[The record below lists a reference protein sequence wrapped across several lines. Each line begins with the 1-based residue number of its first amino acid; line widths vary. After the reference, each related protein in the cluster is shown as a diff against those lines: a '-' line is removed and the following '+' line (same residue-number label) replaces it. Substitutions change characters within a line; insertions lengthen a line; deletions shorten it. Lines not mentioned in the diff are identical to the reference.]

1 MGSVWCGQDGL
12 AGEEG
17 IGYRARCAPDRDPD
31 RAMTVE
37 HPSGHRVQA
46 GEGYAV
52 AISFVYFFCVLAAYY
67 VIRPVREQL
76 SAAVGSTQLPWFY
89 GATFIATLVLT
100 PVFAGL
106 ASRWPRRRLVPLV
119 YVFFIACLLA
129 FVPAFTVD
137 GLLSPRVLGMVFFV
151 WVSVF
156 NLIVVSVFWIFMS
169 DIWSLEQSKRLFPII
184 AVAGTLGA
192 LAGPALTRSLV
203 DVIGVAPLLLVSAGL
218 LGAATVCVV
227 LLGRWARVHGA
238 RRHEVGH
245 EDAVGGSMWDGL
257 KQIFADPFIRGM
269 AVLLLLA
276 DGIGTVNY
284 ALMIDYSGATFADAA
299 ARTRFHADV
308 DLAANLLT
316 VTVQIALTRWLLPRS
331 GPGATILLWALAS
344 IAVLLMVVCSAD
356 PHAPLFVLPWL
367 VGPVAPTVL
376 ALIVSRGLAYGM
388 AEPARHSLY
397 TRVPRHVRY
406 KGQDAVDTAVWRFGD
421 VVIATGMNG
430 LKTLGMS
437 IGGFAGLSALA
448 AFVAAGIGW
457 RLWKR
462 VEVIGE
468 AVAPER

>member
-1 MGSVWCGQDGL
+1 MQPNQGRIHT
-12 AGEEG
+12 GEW
-17 IGYRARCAPDRDPD
+17 R
-31 RAMTVE
+31 
-37 HPSGHRVQA
+37 
-46 GEGYAV
+46 AV

-89 GATFIATLVLT
+89 AATFIATLVLT
-100 PVFAGL
+100 PVFAAL
-106 ASRWPRRRLVPLV
+106 ASRWPRRVLMPVV

-129 FVPAFTVD
+129 FIPAFTHA
-137 GLLSPRVLGMVFFV
+137 GLLSPRALGMVFFV

-169 DIWSLEQSKRLFPII
+169 DIWSLDQSKRLFPII

-203 DVIGVAPLLLVSAGL
+203 NVIGVAPLLLISASL
-218 LGAATVCVV
+218 LGIAAVCVV

-245 EDAVGGSMWDGL
+245 EDAVGGGMWDGL
-257 KQIFADPFIRGM
+257 KQIFTDPFIRGM
-269 AVLLLLA
+269 AILLLLA

-308 DLAANLLT
+308 DLASNLLT
-316 VTVQIALTRWLLPRS
+316 VIVQIALTRWLLPRS
-331 GPGATILLWALAS
+331 GPGVVIMIWALVS
-344 IAVLLMVVCSAD
+344 IAVLLVVVFSAD
-356 PHAPLFVLPWL
+356 PHAPLFILPFL
-367 VGPVAPTVL
+367 LGPVAPTVL

-397 TRVPRHVRY
+397 TRVPRNVRY

-421 VVIATGMNG
+421 LAIATSMNG
-430 LKTLGMS
+430 LKAIGMT

-448 AFVAAGIGW
+448 AFAAAGIGW
-457 RLWKR
+457 RLWRR
-462 VEVIGE
+462 VQ
-468 AVAPER
+468 AVG

>member
-1 MGSVWCGQDGL
+1 MPPNQGRIHT
-12 AGEEG
+12 GEW
-17 IGYRARCAPDRDPD
+17 R
-31 RAMTVE
+31 
-37 HPSGHRVQA
+37 
-46 GEGYAV
+46 AV
-52 AISFVYFFCVLAAYY
+52 AISFVYFFCVLASYY

-89 GATFIATLVLT
+89 AATFIATLVLT
-100 PVFAGL
+100 PVFAAL
-106 ASRWPRRRLVPLV
+106 ASRWPRRVLMPVV

-129 FVPAFTVD
+129 FIPAFTHA
-137 GLLSPRVLGMVFFV
+137 GLLSPRALGMVFFV

-169 DIWSLEQSKRLFPII
+169 DIWSLDQSKRLFPII

-203 DVIGVAPLLLVSAGL
+203 NVIGVAPLLLISASL
-218 LGAATVCVV
+218 LGIAAVCVM

-238 RRHEVGH
+238 RRHEAGH
-245 EDAVGGSMWDGL
+245 EDAVGGGMWDGL
-257 KQIFADPFIRGM
+257 KQIFTDPFIRGM
-269 AVLLLLA
+269 AILLLLA

-308 DLAANLLT
+308 DLASNLLT
-316 VTVQIALTRWLLPRS
+316 VIVQIALTRWLLPRS
-331 GPGATILLWALAS
+331 GPGVVIMIWALVS
-344 IAVLLMVVCSAD
+344 IAVLLVVVFSAD
-356 PHAPLFVLPWL
+356 PHAPLFILPFL
-367 VGPVAPTVL
+367 LGPVAPTVL

-397 TRVPRHVRY
+397 TRVPRNVRY

-421 VVIATGMNG
+421 LAIATSMNG
-430 LKTLGMS
+430 LKAIGMT

-448 AFVAAGIGW
+448 AFAAAGIGW
-457 RLWKR
+457 RLWRR
-462 VEVIGE
+462 VQ
-468 AVAPER
+468 AVG

>member
-1 MGSVWCGQDGL
+1 MQPNQGRIHMGEWRG
-12 AGEEG
+12 
-17 IGYRARCAPDRDPD
+17 
-31 RAMTVE
+31 
-37 HPSGHRVQA
+37 
-46 GEGYAV
+46 V

-67 VIRPVREQL
+67 MIRPVREQL
-76 SAAVGSTQLPWFY
+76 SSAVGSTQLPWFY
-89 GATFIATLVLT
+89 AATFIATLVLT
-100 PVFAGL
+100 PVFAAL
-106 ASRWPRRRLVPLV
+106 ASRWPRRVLVPVV

-129 FVPAFTVD
+129 FMPAFTHT
-137 GLLSPRVLGMVFFV
+137 GLLSPRALGMVFFV

-169 DIWSLEQSKRLFPII
+169 DIWSLDQSKRLFPVI

-203 DVIGVAPLLLVSAGL
+203 SVIGVAPLLLISASL
-218 LGAATVCVV
+218 LGIATVCVM
-227 LLGRWARVHGA
+227 LLNRWARVHGA

-245 EDAVGGSMWDGL
+245 EDAVGGGMWDGL

-308 DLAANLLT
+308 DLVANLLT
-316 VTVQIALTRWLLPRS
+316 VIVQVTLTRWLLPLR
-331 GPGATILLWALAS
+331 GPGTVIMLWALVS
-344 IAVLLMVVCSAD
+344 IAVLLVVVFSPD
-356 PHAPLFVLPWL
+356 PHAPLFTLPL
-367 VGPVAPTVL
+367 LLGPVAPTVL

-397 TRVPRHVRY
+397 TRVPRNVRY

-421 VVIATGMNG
+421 LAIATGMNG
-430 LKTLGMS
+430 LKSLGMT

-448 AFVAAGIGW
+448 AFAAAGIGW

-462 VEVIGE
+462 VEKVGE
-468 AVAPER
+468 TVPVQTETGK

>member
-1 MGSVWCGQDGL
+1 MQVNEGRRIHT
-12 AGEEG
+12 GEW
-17 IGYRARCAPDRDPD
+17 R
-31 RAMTVE
+31 
-37 HPSGHRVQA
+37 
-46 GEGYAV
+46 AV

-89 GATFIATLVLT
+89 AATFVATLVLT
-100 PVFAGL
+100 PVFAAL
-106 ASRWPRRRLVPLV
+106 ASRWPRRVVVPVV

-129 FVPAFTVD
+129 FIPAFTHA
-137 GLLSPRVLGMVFFV
+137 GLLSPRALGMVFFV

-169 DIWSLEQSKRLFPII
+169 DIWSLDQSKRLFPII
-184 AVAGTLGA
+184 AIAGTLGA

-203 DVIGVAPLLLVSAGL
+203 NVIGVAPLLLVSASL
-218 LGAATVCVV
+218 LCIATVCVV
-227 LLGRWARVHGA
+227 LLGRWARTHGA
-238 RRHEVGH
+238 RRYEIGH
-245 EDAVGGSMWDGL
+245 EDAVGGGMWDGL

-308 DLAANLLT
+308 DLASNLLT
-316 VTVQIALTRWLLPRS
+316 VILQVALTRWLLPRS
-331 GPGATILLWALAS
+331 GPGVVIMIWALVS
-344 IAVLLMVVCSAD
+344 LAVLLVVVFSHD
-356 PHAPLFVLPWL
+356 PHAPLFTLPLL

-397 TRVPRHVRY
+397 TRVPRNVRY

-421 VVIATGMNG
+421 VLIASGMNG
-430 LKTLGMS
+430 LRSLGMT

-448 AFVAAGIGW
+448 AFAAAGIGW

-462 VEVIGE
+462 VEKVGE
-468 AVAPER
+468 TVATHR

>member
-1 MGSVWCGQDGL
+1 MLRCIVYL
-12 AGEEG
+12 ARIVAQEHGRMQVEQ
-17 IGYRARCAPDRDPD
+17 APGT
-31 RAMTVE
+31 A
-37 HPSGHRVQA
+37 S
-46 GEGYAV
+46 GEGRVHQGEWRAV

-100 PVFAGL
+100 PAFAAL
-106 ASRWPRRRLVPLV
+106 ASRWPRRKLVPVV
-119 YVFFIACLLA
+119 YLFFIACLLA
-129 FVPAFTVD
+129 FIPAFTNV

-169 DIWSLEQSKRLFPII
+169 DIWSLDQSKRLFPII

-203 DVIGVAPLLLVSAGL
+203 NVIGVAPLLVVSASL
-218 LGAATVCVV
+218 LCIATVCVV

-238 RRHEVGH
+238 RRHEAGH
-245 EDAVGGSMWDGL
+245 EDAVGGGMWDGL
-257 KQIFADPFIRGM
+257 KQIFTDPFIRGM

-284 ALMIDYSGATFADAA
+284 ALMVDYSGATFVDAA

-308 DLAANLLT
+308 DLVGNLLT
-316 VTVQIALTRWLLPRS
+316 VIVQLTLTRWLLPRK
-331 GPGATILLWALAS
+331 GPGILIMLWALIS
-344 IAVLLMVVCSAD
+344 IAVLLVVVFSHD
-356 PHAPLFVLPWL
+356 PHAPLFTLPVL
-367 VGPVAPTVL
+367 VGPLAPTVM

-397 TRVPRHVRY
+397 TRVPRNVRY

-421 VVIATGMNG
+421 VAIATGMNG
-430 LKTLGMS
+430 LRSLGVAV
-437 IGGFAGLSALA
+437 GGFAAISAVA
-448 AFVAAGIGW
+448 AFLAAGIGW

-462 VEVIGE
+462 VENVGE
-468 AVAPER
+468 AAAVSRR